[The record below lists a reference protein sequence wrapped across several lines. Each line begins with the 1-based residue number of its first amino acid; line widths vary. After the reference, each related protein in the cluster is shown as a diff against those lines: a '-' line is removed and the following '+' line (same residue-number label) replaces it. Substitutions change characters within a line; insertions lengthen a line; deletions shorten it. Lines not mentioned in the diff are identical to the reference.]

1 MGTSVLSGLAA
12 ACMFAGTA
20 QAAVVYTYDVSD
32 HNTASLTSTWTGST
46 TNVIQ
51 AAFASDQYVRQNAGG
66 DHNIYLDNQTL
77 GLSSVDLTAYAVGA
91 VVVSLNW
98 EVRGG
103 TQFQQQ
109 TIGTGVNEPAGFGV
123 GFFTRWNN
131 QNNAGFVIGGVRV
144 QETILDASL
153 VATDSWKDFTLNLIK
168 ITDTTVGLALHIG
181 DSETPHL
188 TYTGTAL
195 DWSTIS
201 AYDGLGQRTVSQ
213 FVGLGE
219 LNIDVHAIPE
229 PATALLG
236 GLGLLG
242 LLRRRR
248 P

>member
-1 MGTSVLSGLAA
+1 MMKMSILSGLAA
-12 ACMFAGTA
+12 TCIFAGRA

-32 HNTASLTSTWTGST
+32 HNTASLTGTWTGST

-51 AAFASDQYVRQNAGG
+51 GSFSANHYIRQNAGG
-66 DHNIYLDNQTL
+66 DHSTFLDNQAL
-77 GLSSVDLTAYAVGA
+77 GLSSIDLTAYAVGA

-103 TQFQQQ
+103 ANFQQHA
-109 TIGTGVNEPAGFGV
+109 IGSGVNEAAGFGI

-131 QNNAGFVIGGVRV
+131 QDNAGFVIGGTRV
-144 QETILDASL
+144 QQTTLEAAL
-153 VATDSWKDFTLNLIK
+153 VGGDSWKDFTLNLIK
-168 ITDTTVGLALHIG
+168 VTDTTVGLALHIG

-188 TYTGTAL
+188 TYTGDAL
-195 DWSTIS
+195 NWAAIS
-201 AYDGLGQRTVSQ
+201 AYDGLGQRTVTQ

-219 LNIDVHAIPE
+219 LNIAVIPE

-248 P
+248 V